1 MGMRN
6 IVYMGKAWVLR
17 HGLLIGKCL
26 VAAVFCLAAVFYVFY
41 GKAQNPSMVYEQV
54 LRFHI
59 RANSDCEEDQRVKL
73 LVKDA
78 VIHEAQVILLNE
90 ESAMGQ
96 GSLECL
102 TKEETKRI
110 LGEHLDSLKR
120 VAAQVLREQGKD
132 EAVSIYFTKEEFPVK
147 CYGDM
152 TFPAGMYEALR
163 IDLGNGKGHNWWC
176 MLYPSL
182 CFYDSSYG
190 VVSEE
195 SKQVFSDLLPAE
207 DYEELLSSDDTN
219 IEVKSG
225 ILKGVL
231 SLFDN

>member
-6 IVYMGKAWVLR
+6 IVYKGKAWILR
-17 HGLLIGKCL
+17 HGPVIGKCL
-26 VAAVFCLAAVFYVFY
+26 VAAVFCLTAVFYVFY
-41 GKAQNPSMVYEQV
+41 GKAQDPSMVYEQV

-78 VIHEAQVILLNE
+78 VIREAQDILLKEKN
-90 ESAMGQ
+90 ATVHGR
-96 GSLECL
+96 LECL
-102 TKEETKRI
+102 TKQETKRI
-110 LGEHLDSLKR
+110 LGSHLDALKQ
-120 VAAQVLREQGKD
+120 VAGQVLREQGKD
-132 EAVSIYFTKEEFPVK
+132 QEVSIYFTKEEFPVK

-152 TFPAGMYEALR
+152 TFPAGTYEALR
-163 IDLGNGKGHNWWC
+163 IDLGKGQGHNWWC

-207 DYEELLSSDDTN
+207 DYEELLTSDDAK

>member
-78 VIHEAQVILLNE
+78 VIHEAQ
-90 ESAMGQ
+90 
-96 GSLECL
+96 
-102 TKEETKRI
+102 EETKRI

-207 DYEELLSSDDTN
+207 DYEELLSSDDTK

>member
-1 MGMRN
+1 MGMQN
-6 IVYMGKAWVLR
+6 IVYKGKAWVLR
-17 HGLLIGKCL
+17 HGLMIGQCL

-41 GKAQNPSMVYEQV
+41 GKAQDPSMVYEQV

-78 VIHEAQVILLNE
+78 VIREAQDILLKEKN
-90 ESAMGQ
+90 ATVHGR
-96 GSLECL
+96 LECL
-102 TKEETKRI
+102 TKQETKRI
-110 LGEHLDSLKR
+110 LGSHLDDLKQ
-120 VAAQVLREQGKD
+120 VAGQVLREQGKD
-132 EAVSIYFTKEEFPVK
+132 QEVSIYFTKEEFPVK

-195 SKQVFSDLLPAE
+195 SKQIFSDLLPAE
-207 DYEELLSSDDTN
+207 DYEELLTSDDTK

>member
-1 MGMRN
+1 
-6 IVYMGKAWVLR
+6 
-17 HGLLIGKCL
+17 
-26 VAAVFCLAAVFYVFY
+26 
-41 GKAQNPSMVYEQV
+41 MVYEQV

-207 DYEELLSSDDTN
+207 DYEELLSSDDTK